1 MAQPITAITK
11 IISTC
16 LRESPPSGSTAR
28 MVGERI
34 MMPYAVMS
42 STEKKQHPASRAL
55 CTRFLR
61 RRAAHT

>member
-1 MAQPITAITK
+1 MPVWRERWRKNSPEAYTVNMAQPITAITK

-34 MMPYAVMS
+34 MMP
-42 STEKKQHPASRAL
+42 
-55 CTRFLR
+55 
-61 RRAAHT
+61 

>member
-28 MVGERI
+28 MVGGQALPVSRSCREQALLALTR
-34 MMPYAVMS
+34 AVL
-42 STEKKQHPASRAL
+42 EE
-55 CTRFLR
+55 
-61 RRAAHT
+61 